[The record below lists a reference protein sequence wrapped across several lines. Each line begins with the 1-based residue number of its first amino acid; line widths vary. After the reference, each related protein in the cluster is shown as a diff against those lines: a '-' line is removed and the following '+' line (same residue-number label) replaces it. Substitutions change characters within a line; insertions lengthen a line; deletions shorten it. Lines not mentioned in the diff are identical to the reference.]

1 MWGQSRWRGPFTQPR
16 ALPQSPQDRRPA
28 AGRAQLCAGTRDYYS
43 HPERPSPEA
52 RCQLHR
58 GTCGAEPWQRQLQA
72 LSCMASAGLGGT
84 LGHSPHCSGMR
95 FCCRS
100 RRRGQSHPWGG
111 DASRQWTRRDAS
123 VLRGTTTSLTPSLS
137 P

>member
-58 GTCGAEPWQRQLQA
+58 GTCRAEPWQRQLQA
-72 LSCMASAGLGGT
+72 LSCMASAGLGGDPRT
-84 LGHSPHCSGMR
+84 QPPLLWHALLLPQLVEGSVTSMG
-95 FCCRS
+95 
-100 RRRGQSHPWGG
+100 RGCVQTV
-111 DASRQWTRRDAS
+111 D
-123 VLRGTTTSLTPSLS
+123 
-137 P
+137 